1 MKRILRIIAVELAG
15 LYLASQI
22 AQGLVFQNQAEGFLI
37 TGMALGIAM
46 YSIRPIINILLLP
59 LTLATMGIFKIVGHA
74 LTLFIIDVALVQ
86 FEVVGF
92 KFAGFTSQYFDLPA
106 LELSKGPLSYLA
118 FSIVVSIVT
127 ALINW
132 LRK

>member
-1 MKRILRIIAVELAG
+1 MKRILRIIAVELVG
-15 LYLASQI
+15 LYLADQI
-22 AQGLVFQNQAEGFLI
+22 AQGLVFQNQTEGFLI
-37 TGMALGIAM
+37 TGLALGVAM
-46 YSIRPIINILLLP
+46 FSIRPIINILLLP
-59 LTLATMGIFKIVGHA
+59 LTLATMGIFKIIGHA
-74 LTLFIIDVALVQ
+74 ITLFIVDVALVQ

-118 FSIVVSIVT
+118 FSIVISIIT
-127 ALINW
+127 ALVNW